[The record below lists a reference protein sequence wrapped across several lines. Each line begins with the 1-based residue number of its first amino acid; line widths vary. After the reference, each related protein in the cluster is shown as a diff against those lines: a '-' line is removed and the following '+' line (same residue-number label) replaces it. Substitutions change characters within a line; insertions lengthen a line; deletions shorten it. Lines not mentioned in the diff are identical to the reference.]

1 MGKRGSSW
9 SGDCTV
15 ESFGSG
21 RVVELSHWIW
31 SVIVGGDWLRPA
43 GEISTRNLSP
53 GPGVGTSDSI
63 PESSMSRFLQ
73 EDCGVRKESLWNMRP
88 QVGVITELLPDCD
101 MGVLVDLAL
110 AGEKRFGEGL
120 GE

>member
-1 MGKRGSSW
+1 
-9 SGDCTV
+9 
-15 ESFGSG
+15 
-21 RVVELSHWIW
+21 
-31 SVIVGGDWLRPA
+31 
-43 GEISTRNLSP
+43 
-53 GPGVGTSDSI
+53 
-63 PESSMSRFLQ
+63 MSRFLQ

-120 GE
+120 ELGLKFESEELQVPR